1 VEHSLQVLIEVLQ
14 RLRGPGGCPWDRQQT
29 LSSAARFLQD
39 EVVEYVEAAAEGD
52 ARELTEELADLLYMV
67 CFNWLL
73 LSEETGVSLED
84 LAAMGAQKL
93 IRRKP
98 HVFGDETAATSSEAQ
113 VIWKREKAKEKQNR
127 GKGGR
132 ERAGALK
139 HLAASASSLRQ
150 ALVFGV
156 SAAETGFDWQDHR
169 EVLSKLKEE
178 TAELEEALE
187 EGQEARVRD
196 EMGDIPFAATQLAR
210 KLDLDPESC
219 LSGTNRKFA
228 CRFGE
233 MEARCANQS
242 RKIGDL
248 SRDEMFRYWEES
260 KTNDHKD

>member
-1 VEHSLQVLIEVLQ
+1 MEHSLLVLIEVLE
-14 RLRGPGGCPWDRQQT
+14 RLRGPRGCPWDRQQT

-39 EVVEYVEAAAEGD
+39 EVVEYVEATAGGD

-84 LAAMGAQKL
+84 LAALGAQKL

-98 HVFGDETAATSSEAQ
+98 HVFGDETATTSNEAQ
-113 VIWKREKAKEKQNR
+113 RIWKREKAKEKKSR
-127 GKGGR
+127 GKDDR
-132 ERAGALK
+132 EHAGALK
-139 HLAASASSLRQ
+139 HLSAAASSLRQ
-150 ALVFGV
+150 ALVFGQ

-178 TAELEEALE
+178 IAEFEEALK
-187 EGQEARVRD
+187 EGREARVRD
-196 EMGDIPFAATQLAR
+196 EMGDILFAATQLAR

-228 CRFGE
+228 RRFKE
-233 MEARCANQS
+233 MEDRCANES
-242 RKIGDL
+242 RKIEDL

-260 KTNDHKD
+260 KANDHKC